1 MEYAIKIME
10 QASCGDFEPN
20 SSAAFYSKL
29 LHCLVNNHKAL
40 LFILLYFILYSDKS
54 TIRISLLILSEYCI
68 NFISLYHNSW
78 CDVCTDLTNLVNAKV
93 DVEHNNHSF
102 RTIKISRNKAD
113 CQRHA
118 SINNSPLQ
126 HERPTS
132 RTYPLKHVR

>member
-1 MEYAIKIME
+1 M
-10 QASCGDFEPN
+10 
-20 SSAAFYSKL
+20 
-29 LHCLVNNHKAL
+29 AL

>member
-1 MEYAIKIME
+1 M
-10 QASCGDFEPN
+10 
-20 SSAAFYSKL
+20 
-29 LHCLVNNHKAL
+29 AL

-118 SINNSPLQ
+118 SINNSLSSTSALQ
-126 HERPTS
+126 AELTH
-132 RTYPLKHVR
+132 

>member
-29 LHCLVNNHKAL
+29 LHCLVNNHQAL

-68 NFISLYHNSW
+68 NCISLYHNSW
-78 CDVCTDLTNLVNAKV
+78 CNVCTDLTNLVNAKV

-102 RTIKISRNKAD
+102 RTFKISR
-113 CQRHA
+113 
-118 SINNSPLQ
+118 
-126 HERPTS
+126 
-132 RTYPLKHVR
+132 